1 MLKELLYK
9 CVEINRVIIFISK
22 TYLHSNIKVKFT
34 RPFSGFHSSN
44 KTTIE
49 LFPVRFFE
57 CRKPAIYYPLNVR
70 FANFMIL
77 ERCKYNLYVQVWAQ
91 KSNEKG
97 GCIPRTIQHCSFS
110 RRENIKTLLYGY
122 FVFLHN
128 DLQKLC
134 KIFMKP
140 P

>member
-1 MLKELLYK
+1 MVKNEEKTCSTYLQPIFRQNLQQPMPF
-9 CVEINRVIIFISK
+9 IIIFISK

-97 GCIPRTIQHCSFS
+97 GVYLEQY
-110 RRENIKTLLYGY
+110 NIAVSQDEKT
-122 FVFLHN
+122 
-128 DLQKLC
+128 
-134 KIFMKP
+134 
-140 P
+140 